1 MRYFDHNATS
11 PVPPAILEAMS
22 PYLGSANASSRHN
35 AGRIA
40 RRAIDEAREHVALA
54 TGAHPSQIFFTS
66 GGTESDNMAIKGL
79 CALQAPSQLAISSI
93 EHPAV
98 KKAAL
103 SMRRQG
109 WQINLLGVDSTG
121 VLPVEVV
128 SEALQVPT
136 GLLSVMLANN
146 ETGVVQN
153 VSAIAD
159 IAQRRGVMLH
169 TDAVQALGKLPLNF
183 AELNRCG
190 VQAMSLSGH
199 KIGAPQG
206 VGALVLDKRLDI
218 WPLLHGGSQE
228 KGLRAGTENVAAI
241 VGFGAACEL
250 LPQRSRQA
258 LRQMRDTLEIG
269 VRQLGGVIFGAE
281 AERLPN
287 TSFFAFPGVD
297 GETLVMALDKAG
309 FAVAS
314 GSACSSDSSD
324 PSPVLLAMGVSPEL
338 AQGAVRV
345 SLGWSNTI
353 AAVQEFIQALNIEL
367 QRLRQYAAVTA

>member
-1 MRYFDHNATS
+1 
-11 PVPPAILEAMS
+11 MS

-54 TGAHPSQIFFTS
+54 AGAHPSQIFFTS

-79 CALQAPSQLAISSI
+79 CALQAPSQLAISAI

-98 KKAAL
+98 RKAAL
-103 SMRRQG
+103 SMQRQG
-109 WQINLLGVDSTG
+109 WQVNLLGVDSTG

-128 SEALQVPT
+128 NEALQVPT

-153 VSAIAD
+153 VSAIAE
-159 IAQRRGVMLH
+159 IAQRKGVTFH
-169 TDAVQALGKLPLNF
+169 TDAVQALGKLPLDF

-190 VQAMSLSGH
+190 VQVMSLSGH

-218 WPLLHGGSQE
+218 WPLLHGGGQE
-228 KGLRAGTENVAAI
+228 KGLRTGTENVAAI
-241 VGFGAACEL
+241 VGFGAACAW

-258 LRQMRDTLEIG
+258 LRQMRDTLETG

-287 TSFFAFPGVD
+287 TSFFAFPGID
-297 GETLVMALDKAG
+297 GETLVMALDRAG

-314 GSACSSDSSD
+314 GSACSSDSTD
-324 PSPVLLAMGVSPEL
+324 PSPVLLAMGVPPEL

-345 SLGWSNTI
+345 SFGWSNTM
-353 AAVQEFIQALNIEL
+353 AAVQEFIQALNTEL
-367 QRLRQYAAVTA
+367 QHLRQYAAVTA